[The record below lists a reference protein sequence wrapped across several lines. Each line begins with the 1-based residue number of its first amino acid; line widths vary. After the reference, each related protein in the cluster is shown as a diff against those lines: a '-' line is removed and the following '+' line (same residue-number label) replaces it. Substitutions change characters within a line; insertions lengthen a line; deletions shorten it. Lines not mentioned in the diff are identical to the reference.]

1 MLARSSILQAYLF
14 VFLLLQK
21 KPVSAKKIVL
31 LLSCFI
37 SSLLVFSQNRQFQE
51 GGAPP
56 SVGKIR
62 GIIIDNKSKHPIEF
76 ATVALYKMKD
86 SALVTGAVANEKGV
100 FELSELGYGRYF
112 MKVNFIGYKLIVI
125 DTLAIRPRAPE
136 INLGAISLHANSE
149 QLDAVEVTVDRG
161 SMQLSIDKK
170 VFNVTKDLINSSG
183 SATDVLQNIPSV
195 SVDIDG
201 NISLRGSGNVT
212 VLVDGKPSGIT
223 GSSRQAILSQIPAS
237 SIESIEVITNPSA
250 KYDPDGMSGIINIV
264 MKKNKANGFN
274 GSVSASV
281 GTNDKYNTS
290 LNLSYR
296 NKHINAYV
304 NYGYRYDHRTGSG
317 FSNRQNV
324 FSDTTF
330 YVNNSSSSLKRSESN
345 NVKGGFDFYIN
356 DKNTIGASVMYG
368 DGREDNF
375 GSTYYN
381 EYDYLHTLSGFYY
394 RDVPEINHSKNL
406 DYNLNYR
413 KTFSKPK
420 QELTLDATYSDAVSD
435 QRQNFDERDYSL
447 KFDPRNATPLR
458 QIINNDGK
466 NGILTAQLDYTQP
479 IKNGGKFE
487 TGYKII
493 NRSIDNDYTSQTLN
507 HSSGIFIPDTAINN
521 EFKYTE
527 QIHAAYGTFSSSIK
541 NFGYQLGL
549 RAEEALTD
557 AKLVTTGENYKKEYF
572 SLFPSVHLSQKLIKD
587 QELQVSYTRRIN
599 RPNTRSLNP
608 FKDYEDPYNVRYGN
622 PYLKPE
628 YINSYELSYLKYFKK
643 TVVTATA
650 YYRQT
655 NGIVQ
660 RIKTI
665 GDSTIS
671 FVTFVNLNSSTSYGL
686 ELIDKMDLYKW
697 WNVTASF
704 NFFQN
709 IINGKN
715 VDADL
720 QNNNLS
726 YTGKLLS
733 NMKVWKSMDIQ
744 FSANYMGPTAT
755 AQGEVKAIFTM
766 DIGLK
771 KDFLKNQLSV
781 AAGVTDITNSR
792 KMNIV
797 SSGTNFQLEM
807 MRRRESRVATVT
819 VTYRFGKMAENGKKS
834 RQDKQGGGMDSGG
847 GDMGI

>member
-1 MLARSSILQAYLF
+1 LLSKKSILF
-14 VFLLLQK
+14 T
-21 KPVSAKKIVL
+21 VSVL
-31 LLSCFI
+31 CF
-37 SSLLVFSQNRQFQE
+37 SFGFSQNDHKGNFGN
-51 GGAPP
+51 GGDMPAI
-56 SVGKIR
+56 GKIK
-62 GIIIDNKSKHPIEF
+62 GIVLDKSKGLPIEF
-76 ATVALYKMKD
+76 ATVGLFKKKD
-86 SALVTGAVANEKGV
+86 STLITGAVANEKGE
-100 FELSELGYGRYF
+100 FLLENIPFGRF
-112 MKVNFIGYKLIVI
+112 FLKANFIGYKEIVI
-125 DTLAIRPRAPE
+125 DTIKIKPPVTE
-136 INLGAISLHANSE
+136 IDLGKIKLSSTSENLNE
-149 QLDAVEVTVDRG
+149 VEVEADKG

-237 SIESIEVITNPSA
+237 SIESVEIITNPSA

-264 MKKNKANGFN
+264 LKKNKANGFN
-274 GSVSASV
+274 GSISAGV
-281 GTNDKYNTS
+281 GTFDKYNAS

-296 NKHINAYV
+296 NKHMNVYV
-304 NYGYRYDHRTGSG
+304 NYGYRANHRTGSG
-317 FSNRQNV
+317 YSNRQNIL
-324 FSDTTF
+324 SDTTF
-330 YVNNSSSSLKRSESN
+330 YVDNSSNSIKREESHN
-345 NVKGGFDFYIN
+345 AKAGLDFYIN

-368 DGREDNF
+368 SGRENNIASTRYYEFDNTHTMS
-375 GSTYYN
+375 G
-381 EYDYLHTLSGFYY
+381 DYW
-394 RDVPEINHSKNL
+394 RDVPETNHSMNL

-413 KTFSKPK
+413 KTFNKPK
-420 QELTLDATYSDAVSD
+420 QELTFDATYSDASSNEK
-435 QRQNFDERDYSL
+435 QNFDERDYSL
-447 KFDPRNATPLR
+447 KFAPLNLTPLR
-458 QIINNDGK
+458 QVTDNIGK
-466 NGILTAQLDYTQP
+466 NGIFTGQLDYTQP
-479 IKNGGKFE
+479 LKKGGKFE

-493 NRSIDNDYTSQTLN
+493 NRNIGNDYVSTTYNYVSDNFL
-507 HSSGIFIPDTAINN
+507 PDTAINN
-521 EFKYTE
+521 NFKYTE
-527 QIHAAYGTFSSSIK
+527 QIHAVYGTFSSTIK

-557 AKLVTTGENYKKEYF
+557 ANLVTTSTNYKNNYF
-572 SLFPSVHLSQKLIKD
+572 SLFPSVHLSEKLKKE
-587 QELQVSYTRRIN
+587 QEIQLSYSRRIN

-628 YINSYELSYLKYFKK
+628 YINSYELSYLKFWKK
-643 TVVTATA
+643 TALTATA

-671 FVTFVNLNSSTSYGL
+671 YVTFVNLNSSTSYGI
-686 ELIDKMDLYKW
+686 ELIDKSDLLKW
-697 WNVTASF
+697 WNITASF

-720 QNNNLS
+720 QNENIS

-733 NMKVWKSMDIQ
+733 NMKVWKTMDIQ

-755 AQGEVKAIFTM
+755 AQGIVKPVFTM

-771 KDFLKNQLSV
+771 KDFLKNQLSIGL
-781 AAGVTDITNSR
+781 GVTDITNAR
-792 KMNIV
+792 KMAITA
-797 SSGTNFQLEM
+797 SGSNFNLEFE
-807 MRRRESRVATVT
+807 RRRESRVATLT
-819 VTYRFGKMAENGKKS
+819 VTYRFGKMAENGKKGK
-834 RQDKQGGGMDSGG
+834 QDRQGGGMDNGG
-847 GDMGI
+847 GDMGM